1 MSNMADNALK
11 AMNVPAKTQPKTLA
25 HASSGTIKD
34 MLSQYQDQIA
44 MALPQHMTPER
55 VIQLATT
62 VIAANPKIKDC
73 TPQTVIGCVMQS
85 SILGLDLTP
94 QLGQCFLIPR
104 NNGKTGLKEAT
115 FMIGYKGYL
124 QLIRRSGDILS
135 IYAHVVRE
143 NDFFKYELGLD
154 QKLEHIPARMNRG
167 ALEYVYAVAKLKTG
181 ETVFEVMDKE
191 QVMHAKA
198 SSASANRSDSVW
210 NSDEESM
217 WRKTGIRKI
226 QNYLPLSTEFFKA
239 SVTDG
244 AAINVGMFT
253 KEAEGLDVTQIEPEY
268 EVEPE
273 PEIIPEPVQAPKPA
287 PTQPQ
292 PEPEQAQVASKK
304 PFIERVAFMK
314 DKIIEKRGEEFWL
327 NTLGGIGYESLDQV
341 PASEE
346 KKVEQELLKV
356 LNDIITKK

>member
-1 MSNMADNALK
+1 MSNMGDNALK
-11 AMNVPAKTQPKTLA
+11 AMSNAPAVPQPRTLT

-135 IYAHVVRE
+135 IYAHVVRA

-154 QKLEHIPARMNRG
+154 QKLEHVPAKKNRG
-167 ALEYVYAVAKLKTG
+167 VLEYVYAVAKMKTG
-181 ETVFEVMDKE
+181 ETVFEVLDKE

-198 SSASANRSDSVW
+198 SSASAKRSDSVW

-239 SVTDG
+239 AVTDG
-244 AAINVGMFT
+244 AAINVKMFT
-253 KEAEGLDVTQIEPEY
+253 EEAEGLDVTQ
-268 EVEPE
+268 VEPE
-273 PEIIPEPVQAPKPA
+273 AEIIQEVVTEAVTKPIPQQPA
-287 PTQPQ
+287 PEQA
-292 PEPEQAQVASKK
+292 EPEQQNGKK
-304 PFIERVAFMK
+304 SFVERVAYMK
-314 DKIIEKRGEEFWL
+314 DKIIEKKGEQFWL
-327 NTLGGIGYESLDQV
+327 DTLGDMGYESLDQV
-341 PASEE
+341 PPVNQ
-346 KKVEQELLKV
+346 KKVEKDLLQIV
-356 LNDIITKK
+356 NDAILKK

>member
-1 MSNMADNALK
+1 MSSMADKALEK
-11 AMNVPAKTQPKTLA
+11 MNVPAKAQPKTLA
-25 HASSGTIKD
+25 HASSGSIKD

-62 VIAANPKIKDC
+62 VIAANPAIKGC

-124 QLIRRSGDILS
+124 QLIRRSGEILS
-135 IYAHVVRE
+135 IYAHVVRT
-143 NDFFKYELGLD
+143 NDFFTYELGLG
-154 QKLEHIPARMNRG
+154 QKLDHIPAKKDRG
-167 ALEYVYAVAKLKTG
+167 ALEFVYAVAKMKSG
-181 ETVFEVMDKE
+181 ETVFEVMDKA

-198 SSASANRSDSVW
+198 SSASAKRSDSVW
-210 NSDEESM
+210 ITDEESM

-253 KEAEGLDVTQIEPEY
+253 KEAEGLDVTQVEPEHDEPVEAEPAMEIIP
-268 EVEPE
+268 EVIQPEPE
-273 PEIIPEPVQAPKPA
+273 PEQPKPV
-287 PTQPQ
+287 
-292 PEPEQAQVASKK
+292 EQAGKK
-304 PFIERVAFMK
+304 PFVERVQFMK
-314 DKIIEKRGEEFWL
+314 AKIIEKKGEEFWV
-327 NTLGGIGYESLDQV
+327 NTLGGMGYESLDQV
-341 PASEE
+341 PPAEQ
-346 KKVEQELLKV
+346 KKVEMDLLKV
-356 LNDIITKK
+356 VNDLIVKK